1 LELIRRGPA
10 LPATGAND
18 FTAYRERPVEFVRDI
33 LGADPWERQA
43 DILQALACESRVT
56 VRSCNNAGKTLCA
69 AWAALWFLQTR
80 PGSIVVTTAPTT
92 RQVKDLLW
100 RRIRAAFNGARTP
113 LNGRCLTQMLECGT
127 DWYATG
133 FSTDEEVNFQGP
145 HSPHGVLFIGDE
157 ASGLAEW
164 LFQAASGFMT
174 EAGAKMLLIGN
185 PNVASGYFYNSHLT
199 WPDRQRFHIS
209 AFDVPEHVLRPAW
222 KVQMLEDYGEDN
234 PAYQV
239 RVLGEFPEQGE
250 DSLISLK
257 WINDAQE
264 RSEQNEDRREPSSP
278 FDMGVDI
285 ARFGSDESVAY
296 VRQGGRVT
304 LCDHWR
310 GNDTM
315 ASAGRIAAL
324 AGRVAARTIKVDE
337 IGVGAGVL
345 DRLREQGIPAEGINV
360 GEAAFDKE
368 HYANRR
374 SEIFWDLRERF
385 RTGDIAIPKDDDL
398 LMAQLVA
405 LKFTY
410 TSRGQIKLESK
421 EDMAKRRGTAQGWAS
436 PDRADALAIAFAA
449 GRPFALPVAGA
460 GLSKGLRDTPLRP
473 AMEVRR

>member
-1 LELIRRGPA
+1 VLQTQIDC
-10 LPATGAND
+10 GAN
-18 FTAYRERPVEFVRDI
+18 
-33 LGADPWERQA
+33 
-43 DILQALACESRVT
+43 
-56 VRSCNNAGKTLCA
+56 
-69 AWAALWFLQTR
+69 
-80 PGSIVVTTAPTT
+80 
-92 RQVKDLLW
+92 
-100 RRIRAAFNGARTP
+100 
-113 LNGRCLTQMLECGT
+113 
-127 DWYATG
+127 WYATG
-133 FSTDEEVNFQGP
+133 FSTDTEVNFQGP

-199 WPDRQRFHIS
+199 WPERQRFHIS
-209 AFDVPEHVLRPAW
+209 AFDVPEHVLRPDW
-222 KVQMLEDYGEDN
+222 KDECLRDWGEDN

-239 RVLGEFPEQGE
+239 RVLGEFPEQSE

-257 WINDAQE
+257 WIVAAQE
-264 RSEQNEDRREPSSP
+264 RELERIGQIE
-278 FDMGVDI
+278 MGVDI

-296 VRQGGRVT
+296 VRHGSCAYRVEG
-304 LCDHWR
+304 WR

-315 ASAGRIAAL
+315 QSAGRTASLWRETGTA
-324 AGRVAARTIKVDE
+324 VVKVDE

-345 DRLREQGIPAEGINV
+345 DRLKEQGIPAEGINV
-360 GEAAFDKE
+360 GEAAFDNE

-436 PDRADALAIAFAA
+436 PDRADALAITFAS

-473 AMEVRR
+473 ALETRR